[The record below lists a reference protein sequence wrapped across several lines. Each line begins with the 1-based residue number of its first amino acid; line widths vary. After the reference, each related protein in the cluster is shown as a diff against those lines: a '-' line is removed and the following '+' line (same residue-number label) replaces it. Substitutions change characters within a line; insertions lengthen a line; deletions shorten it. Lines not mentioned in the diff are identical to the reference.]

1 MKQTIISREYG
12 KVKRRPDM
20 ILILAAA
27 FGMGV
32 LITLLMPMSAGD
44 TLAAPPSPL
53 QAGLI
58 SDR

>member
-1 MKQTIISREYG
+1 M
-12 KVKRRPDM
+12 KRRPDM
-20 ILILAAA
+20 VLILAAA

-44 TLAAPPSPL
+44 TIAAPASPL

-58 SDR
+58 ADR

>member
-20 ILILAAA
+20 VLILAVA

-32 LITLLMPMSAGD
+32 LITLLISALSHG
-44 TLAAPPSPL
+44 
-53 QAGLI
+53 
-58 SDR
+58 

>member
-1 MKQTIISREYG
+1 MKQTIISREDG

>member
-20 ILILAAA
+20 VLILAVA

-44 TLAAPPSPL
+44 TLAAPASPL